1 MLVEKYN
8 PNTLSVSTILGLIAS
23 GDIAI
28 PEIQRPFVW
37 KKSQVRDLLDSLYK
51 GYPTGYLIIW
61 KNPNVKLKDGSMS
74 VGKKI
79 LIDGQQRVTALMTAI
94 AGIPVVNDSYRKER
108 IKIAFNPFAALS
120 DDKDAEIFA
129 VQDQSHLKGKK
140 WIPDVAE
147 IFKNGF
153 ARFSFVMKYCA
164 DNPDMKPEMLDE
176 ILTNLLAIGNRLIG
190 ELVRQASEQQAR
202 LITLEVRASNRPAI
216 ALYEKH
222 GFTEVGVRRGF
233 YSHPTEDGILMTL
246 YLP

>member
-1 MLVEKYN
+1 MIIEKYN
-8 PNTLSVSTILGLIAS
+8 PNSLSVSAILGLIAA

-129 VQDQSHLKGKK
+129 VQDQSHLKGKS
-140 WIPDVAE
+140 
-147 IFKNGF
+147 GF
-153 ARFSFVMKYCA
+153 
-164 DNPDMKPEMLDE
+164 
-176 ILTNLLAIGNRLIG
+176 LT
-190 ELVRQASEQQAR
+190 
-202 LITLEVRASNRPAI
+202 
-216 ALYEKH
+216 
-222 GFTEVGVRRGF
+222 
-233 YSHPTEDGILMTL
+233 
-246 YLP
+246 LPRSLKMGLPVSPL